1 MPATRPLG
9 LHGLAVLAG
18 FRSLAELARATDI
31 SLSYIYNIRAGYKP
45 SSEKL
50 QRLAAALDVSERKLL
65 KAIRHD
71 G

>member
-18 FRSLAELARATDI
+18 FRSLAELARATII

-45 SSEKL
+45 SAEKL
-50 QRLAAALDVSERKLL
+50 ERLAAACRSRERG
-65 KAIRHD
+65 ASAAVR
-71 G
+71 